1 MKYCKVSDV
10 SNLLLMSID
19 PKLIQSTVIDYL
31 IYLKESRSLAPKTR
45 RFHSSVIRHFYDMND
60 VVLNWKKINS
70 FIGEDMKVTRDRPYT
85 HEEIKRLLEKC
96 AERERV
102 VILLM
107 TSTGMREGAIHTLK
121 MRNLTKIEKYNIYQ
135 IIVYEGAKEEYITFC
150 TPECTKAINDYLDYR
165 KRYREKITKNS
176 PLIREQFDK
185 NDPFACTTPKSIS
198 AKLISYIIYR
208 AIYDAGLRQK
218 QIGLER
224 NDDYHH
230 RRHEVMQ
237 SHGLRKFFDTTATK
251 GGLNPLYTE
260 MLMGHKIGLT
270 GAYFRPTPTDILE
283 GNDKMLGYISVMDAL
298 TINEENRL
306 KTENVKIKQR
316 NDVLERDKDEVISLR
331 KELEPLLVLKKTLE
345 EQGSNKSILRIP

>member
-218 QIGLER
+218 QIGLR
-224 NDDYHH
+224 KK
-230 RRHEVMQ
+230 RRL
-237 SHGLRKFFDTTATK
+237 S
-251 GGLNPLYTE
+251 P
-260 MLMGHKIGLT
+260 
-270 GAYFRPTPTDILE
+270 P
-283 GNDKMLGYISVMDAL
+283 
-298 TINEENRL
+298 
-306 KTENVKIKQR
+306 
-316 NDVLERDKDEVISLR
+316 
-331 KELEPLLVLKKTLE
+331 
-345 EQGSNKSILRIP
+345 